1 MVQLR
6 NGKILVDTLDLS
18 DFIMTEEDLNNYI
31 MTEEE
36 KKEYSDYESDDER
49 RFNER
54 WDYERNHN
62 SDSDEECFCSDC
74 NESYNQYKL
83 VEEDID
89 IRLFPS
95 NHYYQKLGIDF
106 IMEQNNLLP
115 DPIMFAWYEK
125 LAENIP
131 TPSEDWIRQKNQN
144 ILTYTDILTS
154 NDIILKNND

>member
-18 DFIMTEEDLNNYI
+18 DLI

-36 KKEYSDYESDDER
+36 KKDYSDYESDDEY

-89 IRLFPS
+89 LRLFPS

-106 IMEQNNLLP
+106 IMEKNNLLP

-144 ILTYTDILTS
+144 QNILTYTDILNS
-154 NDIILKNND
+154 NDIILKKHD

>member
-18 DFIMTEEDLNNYI
+18 DLI

-36 KKEYSDYESDDER
+36 KKDYSDYESDDEH

-144 ILTYTDILTS
+144 QNILTYTDILNS
-154 NDIILKNND
+154 NDIILKKHD

>member
-18 DFIMTEEDLNNYI
+18 DLI

-36 KKEYSDYESDDER
+36 KKDYSDYESDDEY

-83 VEEDID
+83 VEDDID
-89 IRLFPS
+89 LRLFPS

-106 IMEQNNLLP
+106 IMEKNNLLP

-144 ILTYTDILTS
+144 QNILTYTDILNS
-154 NDIILKNND
+154 NDIILKKHD